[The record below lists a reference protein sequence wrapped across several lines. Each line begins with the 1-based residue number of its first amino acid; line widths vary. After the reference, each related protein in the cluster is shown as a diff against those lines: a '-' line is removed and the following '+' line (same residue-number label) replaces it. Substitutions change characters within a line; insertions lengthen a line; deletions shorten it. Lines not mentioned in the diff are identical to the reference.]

1 MRCPCSTAIAIFLV
15 PVSLLAQ
22 EYTVE
27 TVEEAAP
34 SDALAAEIAAELSPT
49 AIAIKKGDAVQC
61 QIWLSKQWPVAE
73 GFKATGEI
81 LYPFSQGQLIGAVK
95 YARRGGDYRDQRI
108 DRGVYTLRYA
118 HQPVDGNHVGTS
130 KTRDFL
136 LLVKADEDK
145 SPDAFDVKKLHEA
158 SAGAVGSSHP
168 ALLAM
173 HAVEGEAGDKPSIRH
188 DQQHDLW
195 LVRLPGNAKA
205 GGKESRLA
213 FDLVIV
219 GHAAE

>member
-1 MRCPCSTAIAIFLV
+1 LIGIAILV
-15 PVSLLAQ
+15 PASLFAQ
-22 EYTVE
+22 DYAAEA
-27 TVEEAAP
+27 VEEAPPA
-34 SDALAAEIAAELSPT
+34 DALAAEMAAQLSPT
-49 AIAIKKGDAVQC
+49 SIAIKKGDTLQC
-61 QIWLSKQWPVAE
+61 QIWLSKQWPVAA

-81 LYPFSQGQLIGAVK
+81 LYPFTQGQLIGAVK
-95 YARRGGDYRDQRI
+95 YARRGGDFRDQRI

-158 SAGAVGSSHP
+158 SAGAAGSSHP

-173 HAVEGEAGDKPSIRH
+173 HAVEGEAGDKPAIRH
-188 DQQHDLW
+188 EKQHDLW
-195 LVRLPGNAKA
+195 LVRLPGNVKA
-205 GGKESRLA
+205 GDKESPLA